1 MKVSLIT
8 RHAAINYGSL
18 LQTIATQQSIRS
30 LGHECSVIDYIR
42 TDEGVWNIEK
52 TLLESKPE
60 WNSSALR
67 RISYLAMRQ
76 PPSVIAGNRFKAERE
91 RYLAMTRRYFSY
103 SELVDDPPSADVYM
117 TGSDQVWGP
126 VAGGVYDPAY
136 TLGFAPEGARRVA
149 YAASF
154 GKNVLDTDST
164 RAMRKGLASY
174 DAISVREDI
183 AVEQLREWGIPSE
196 QVLDPTLLLSADE
209 WRGFAGEEST
219 SPSGDGAP
227 YALIYQIHN
236 DPVLS
241 SYAKRAS
248 DYLGL
253 PLVRVSPN
261 FHQIARAGKL
271 RYLPGAGRFVE
282 LLANASCLITD
293 SFHGTAFAINF
304 NVPFVEVLPNTG
316 TTGRAVSLL
325 RLTGL
330 EDRVLANPED
340 VALAGTPVD
349 FNAAN
354 RIVAE
359 ERCRSLGVMKGL
371 IEGC

>member
-18 LQTIATQQSIRS
+18 LQTIATQRSIRS

-42 TDEGVWNIEK
+42 TDEDLWNIEK
-52 TLLESKPE
+52 TLLKSKPG
-60 WNSSALR
+60 WNSSPLR
-67 RISYLAMRQ
+67 RALYLAMRQ
-76 PPSVIAGNRFKAERE
+76 PPSVIAGNRFKSERE
-91 RYLAMTRRYFSY
+91 RYLAVTRRYSSY
-103 SELVDDPPSADVYM
+103 SELVNDPPSADVYM

-149 YAASF
+149 YASSF
-154 GKNVLDTDST
+154 GKNVLDADSA
-164 RAMRKGLASY
+164 RAMRRGLASY

-196 QVLDPTLLLSADE
+196 QVFDPTLLLSADE
-209 WRGFAGEEST
+209 WRGFAEEAGV
-219 SPSGDGAP
+219 SPSGNGAP

-236 DPVLS
+236 DPLLS
-241 SYAKRAS
+241 SYAKRAAE
-248 DYLGL
+248 YLGL

-261 FHQIARAGKL
+261 FHQIVRSGKL
-271 RYLPGAGRFVE
+271 RYLPGAGRFVD

-325 RLTGL
+325 RFTGL
-330 EDRVLANPED
+330 EGRVLANPED
-340 VALAGTPVD
+340 IALSGTPVD
-349 FNAAN
+349 FGAAN
-354 RIVAE
+354 RIVAD
-359 ERCRSLGVMKGL
+359 ERERSLDVMRRL